1 MVSICC
7 PSRANSQNH
16 LSDSRDLLQEEGGS
30 SQHNG
35 NITALTRPTPRII
48 NLLKGTEWLSHTLQ
62 LWAHPGQPISQGGGH
77 LNFYFFPAGQSSP
90 ASGKSLWS
98 SCPAV
103 PPQHPRN
110 TRDSCRGASLAASVT
125 PLGREEGEKNSQK
138 AENNFPERFKVL
150 WSLSLCSKASR
161 QSREAGLCQRLLLQG
176 CSARL
181 SDYFCSELKP
191 KHLQNSW
198 QSCSFKNLHTGS
210 ISFSVRFAYFFYK
223 QNKKR
228 F

>member
-110 TRDSCRGASLAASVT
+110 TRFLQRC
-125 PLGREEGEKNSQK
+125 
-138 AENNFPERFKVL
+138 FPG
-150 WSLSLCSKASR
+150 SLCHTSGKGR
-161 QSREAGLCQRLLLQG
+161 GRGEQPESREQFPWAFQSALEPFIVFQSKQAEQGSWAVPEVAVTGLQCQALRLFLFWIKTQTLTKLLTI
-176 CSARL
+176 L
-181 SDYFCSELKP
+181 LF
-191 KHLQNSW
+191 
-198 QSCSFKNLHTGS
+198 
-210 ISFSVRFAYFFYK
+210 
-223 QNKKR
+223 
-228 F
+228 